1 MTDFP
6 IKSDALYL
14 QFVPQ
19 HKEICA

>member
-1 MTDFP
+1 VTDFP